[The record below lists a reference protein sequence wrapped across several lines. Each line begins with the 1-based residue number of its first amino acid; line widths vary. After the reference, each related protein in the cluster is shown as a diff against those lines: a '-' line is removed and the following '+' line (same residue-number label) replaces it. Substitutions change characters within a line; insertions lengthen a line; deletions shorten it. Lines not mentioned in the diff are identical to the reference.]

1 MQPKSPDSGDELKT
15 QAMTQAD
22 DRAADAL
29 ATDDELPVG
38 AAVGPYRI
46 RRLLGAGGMGR
57 VYLAEQLEPI
67 RREVA
72 LKLLA
77 RSRLSGMQVTWF
89 EIERQV
95 LAQMRHPAIAQVYDA
110 GTTADGRPYFAME
123 LIDGE
128 TITDYCR
135 ARRLDLRQRLEL
147 FVRVCQGVQHAHQ
160 KGIVHRDLKPGNIL
174 VALVDGDALPKII
187 DFGIATAAHR
197 ALSSGLSE
205 ARDRAGTPEYMSPEQ
220 SGLVELDVDTR
231 SDVYSLGVVLYEL
244 LTGTRPDAATNT
256 DAAARAQ
263 ASTLVPPSAQLA
275 SLQAGQAGELRSEGL
290 DPNLLRSVFKRDL
303 DWVVLKA
310 MRFDR
315 AERYASAAELGD
327 ELQRFLEH
335 RPLLAVPQ
343 TPGYAMGKFIRRH
356 RLAFTAGGAVTLALV
371 LGIVSSLWALMQ
383 AREQRTLAD
392 ARSAELSQVVAF
404 QQRMLEDLDLE
415 AMGATLQRSLVQR
428 HATALATDGLEAE
441 VLESSS
447 RGFEQSLA
455 RAGSADAARELLNT
469 RVLQPALQGI
479 ERDFADQPLLAAAL
493 LASLGEVQFNLGLFA
508 ESIDRHGTALDIR
521 ERELGPRHPDTIAS
535 RYSLGTALTRND
547 RLDDARRE
555 LEQALLDARAA
566 LAPDAEVIVSIEQ
579 QLAQSLTDAGRLAEA
594 RSMQEA
600 LITRAELQHGAE
612 HPRTL
617 AIRNNLG
624 ITLIKLG
631 EYRLALEQYEQIVPL
646 RERLLGEN
654 HRDTM
659 AAMSNL
665 AALRGNLGDFEG
677 ALALQE
683 RLQTLLTERM
693 GAEHPSTLSQANNA
707 ATTLFRMGR
716 SDEARQRMERV
727 VELRRK
733 VMGDMHSETLRA
745 MHNLASTLNLTGE
758 SERSLALMREV
769 HALRSR
775 SLGAEHPDTLSTRA
789 NFASVLR
796 RLGRNDEALEE
807 SQAMLE
813 TRRRVLGEAHPDTLG
828 SMEEVSELLADTG
841 KPQAAEQIARQAL
854 ELAIERHQ
862 DDGHPA
868 VRRAAINHF
877 AKLHGVGDVAA
888 ADAVYQR
895 HLASL
900 AEADEDS
907 LSPQDRGL
915 QKRLRDRMESI
926 GVAR

>member
-1 MQPKSPDSGDELKT
+1 MQPRPPDSEDQLKT
-15 QAMTQAD
+15 QAMTQAEGRADSTAQD
-22 DRAADAL
+22 DQL
-29 ATDDELPVG
+29 LVG
-38 AAVGPYRI
+38 AAIGPYRI
-46 RRLLGAGGMGR
+46 RRLLGSGGMGH

-123 LIDGE
+123 LIEGE
-128 TITDYCR
+128 PITAFCR

-147 FVRVCQGVQHAHQ
+147 FVAVCQGVQHAHQ

-174 VALVDGDALPKII
+174 VAMVDDRALPKII
-187 DFGIATAAHR
+187 DFGIATATHR
-197 ALSSGLSE
+197 AFSSGQSE
-205 ARDRAGTPEYMSPEQ
+205 VRDRAGTPEYMSPEQ

-244 LTGTRPDAATNT
+244 LTGTRPDTSTHT
-256 DAAARAQ
+256 DPTARAQ
-263 ASTLVPPSAQLA
+263 ATTLVPPSDQFD
-275 SLQAGQAGELRSEGL
+275 SLEAAQAGELKAEGL
-290 DPNLLRSVFKRDL
+290 DPTRLRSALKRDL

-310 MRFDR
+310 VRFDR

-335 RPLLAVPQ
+335 RPLHAVPASRS
-343 TPGYAMGKFIRRH
+343 YAVGKFMRRH
-356 RLAFTAGGAVTLALV
+356 RLAFIAGGAVVSALV
-371 LGIVSSLWALMQ
+371 LGIVLSLWALMQ
-383 AREQRTLAD
+383 AREQRALAD
-392 ARSAELSQVVAF
+392 VRSAELAEVVAF

-428 HATALATDGLEAE
+428 HATALAADGLQAD
-441 VLESSS
+441 VLEATS

-455 RAGSADAARELLNT
+455 RAGSADAARELLDA
-469 RVLQPALQGI
+469 RVLQPALRGI

-493 LASLGEVQFNLGLFA
+493 LASLGEVQFNLGLFSEA
-508 ESIDRHGTALDIR
+508 ADRHGSALEIR
-521 ERELGPRHPDTIAS
+521 ERELGPLHSDTITS
-535 RYSLGTALTRND
+535 RYALGTALTRQD
-547 RLDDARRE
+547 RLDDAQRE
-555 LEQALLDARAA
+555 LNRALQDARAA
-566 LAPDAEVIVSIEQ
+566 LAPDDEVIVSIEQ
-579 QLAQSLTDAGRLAEA
+579 QLAQSLSDAGKLAEA

-600 LITRAELQHGAE
+600 LVVRAELQHGAE
-612 HPRTL
+612 HLRTL
-617 AIRNNLG
+617 SIRNNLG

-631 EYRLALEQYEQIVPL
+631 EYRLALEQYERIVPL
-646 RERLLGEN
+646 RERLLGET
-654 HRDTM
+654 HRDTIGS
-659 AAMSNL
+659 MSNL

-683 RLQTLLTERM
+683 RLQALLTERM
-693 GAEHPSTLSQANNA
+693 GAEHPATLSQANNA

-733 VMGDMHSETLRA
+733 VLGETHSETLRA

-758 SERSLALMREV
+758 SERSLELMHEV

-775 SLGAEHPDTLSTRA
+775 SLGAEHPDTLGTRA

-796 RLGRNDEALEE
+796 RLGRNAEALAE

-813 TRRRVLGEAHPDTLG
+813 TRRRVLGASHPDSLA
-828 SMEEVSELLADTG
+828 SMEEVSELLSDMDQ
-841 KPQAAEQIARQAL
+841 PQAAEQIARQAL

-862 DDGHPA
+862 DDAHPG
-868 VRRAAINHF
+868 VRRAAITYF
-877 AKLHGVGDVAA
+877 ARLHGVQDAA
-888 ADAVYQR
+888 AAEAVFQR

-900 AEADEDS
+900 AESDEAS
-907 LSPQDRGL
+907 LSPQDRNL
-915 QKRLRDRMESI
+915 QKRLRDTIESLGI
-926 GVAR
+926 QR